1 MREIGMFA
9 RLLLSLG
16 LLATAASGPH
26 AQTPPAGA
34 QAPAGDPLRK
44 GADALVGLFNG
55 GTEPEALFAP
65 EFLAQVPAA
74 QVKAIIGGVR
84 AQLGRADRVET
95 FTPEG
100 PSAGRVTLAFERGT
114 ATLRLVVGGATSD
127 RIVGLLITGTTLRG
141 DDLAALASEFAALP
155 GRAGFTIA
163 RLGDGAAPVAGREA
177 ARPFALGSVFKLY
190 ILAELVRQVNA
201 GERRWSD
208 TVPLGP
214 RSLPSGITQAWPPAS
229 PMTLHSLATLMIS
242 VSDNTATDTLLA
254 ALGREK
260 VEAIVG
266 ATGHADPK
274 LNRPFLSTHELFVLK
289 GDGGGAYLDR
299 WLRADEAGRRALLP
313 ELARVD
319 RTRFAYGTFSGPPKA
334 IDKAEWFA
342 SPTDVARLLDWIRT
356 HDRDGTARA
365 ILAVNQ
371 GGAVTTGASYQGFK
385 GGSEPGVIAAS
396 YLVQAK
402 GGQWYAVAGM
412 WNDVAAPVDQA
423 RFIGLMNRA
432 LALAVAPSAPSPA
445 R

>member
-1 MREIGMFA
+1 MFG
-9 RLLLSLG
+9 RLLLG
-16 LLATAASGPH
+16 FCLLATATPGLT
-26 AQTPPAGA
+26 AQAPPTAA
-34 QAPAGDPLRK
+34 QAPAGDPLRAR
-44 GADALVGLFNG
+44 ADGLIGLFNG
-55 GTEPEALFAP
+55 AIEPETLFAP

-74 QVKAIIGGVR
+74 QVKAIAGGLR
-84 AQLGRADRVET
+84 EQLGQASRVEA

-100 PSAGRVTLAFERGT
+100 PSGGRVTLGFERGT
-114 ATLRLVVGGATSD
+114 ADLRIVVASAAPNRITGLRL
-127 RIVGLLITGTTLRG
+127 TGTTLRG
-141 DDLAALASEFAALP
+141 DNLAALTSEFAGLP

-163 RLGDGAAPVAGREA
+163 RLGDGAVPIAGREA

-190 ILAELVRQVNA
+190 VLAELVRQVNA

-229 PMTLHSLATLMIS
+229 PLTLHSLATLMIS

-260 VEAIVG
+260 VEAVVG

-289 GDGGGAYLDR
+289 GDGGGPYLER

-313 ELARVD
+313 ELARID

-356 HDRDGTARA
+356 NDRDGAARA
-365 ILAVNQ
+365 ILAVNP
-371 GGAVTTGASYQGFK
+371 GGAVTSGATYQGFK

-396 YLVQAK
+396 YLVQTA

-412 WNDVAAPVDQA
+412 WNDIAAPVDQA

-432 LALAVAPSAPSPA
+432 LALAVAPSGPRPG